1 MAAERPEPA
10 KFPYFS
16 SSPSFGRAPVEYD
29 EKSCDGSDSPTFGGA
44 HRVQPPPP
52 PVKSAAH
59 GNEEDYDASSDD
71 FEFSVELKGA
81 AGFPSVDA
89 DEIFSGGRMLPVYP
103 VFNRDLIRRAPAES
117 KENAKAEPIS
127 IRKLLIEEK
136 EAAPEEPSPPPPMRC
151 KKSASTGALRSL
163 IRNLTIGRS
172 HSDGKEKF
180 VFIEASRPESTP
192 ASPSRSAK
200 KKAPDKGAKKGPR
213 TAEGDVV
220 TAHRPL
226 YGKGSNDKVVKGP
239 RRSFLPYRQE
249 LLGLFAPVNAF
260 AHNSNKR
267 NPFYY

>member
-1 MAAERPEPA
+1 MAAERPEQA

-29 EKSCDGSDSPTFGGA
+29 KKSCDGPDSPTFGGA
-44 HRVQPPPP
+44 HRVEPPLP
-52 PVKSAAH
+52 PVKSASH
-59 GNEEDYDASSDD
+59 GNEDDYDASSDD
-71 FEFSVELKGA
+71 FEFSIELKSA
-81 AGFPSVDA
+81 AGFSSVDA

-103 VFNRDLIRRAPAES
+103 VFNRDLIRRGPAES
-117 KENAKAEPIS
+117 KESEKADPIP
-127 IRKLLIEEK
+127 IQELLIEEK
-136 EAAPEEPSPPPPMRC
+136 EAASEEPSPPPPVRC

-163 IRNLTIGRS
+163 LRNLTIGRS

-180 VFIEASRPESTP
+180 VFIEASRPESP
-192 ASPSRSAK
+192 SASSSGPAK
-200 KKAPDKGAKKGPR
+200 KKAPNKSAKKGPR

-226 YGKGSNDKVVKGP
+226 YGKGLNDKPVKGP

-267 NPFYY
+267 NSYY

>member
-1 MAAERPEPA
+1 MAPERPEPA
-10 KFPYFS
+10 TFPYFS
-16 SSPSFGRAPVEYD
+16 SSLSFGRASVEYD
-29 EKSCDGSDSPTFGGA
+29 EKACDGPDSPTFGGA

-52 PVKSAAH
+52 RDKSAAG

-81 AGFPSVDA
+81 SGFPSVDA
-89 DEIFSGGRMLPVYP
+89 DDIFSGGRMLPVYP
-103 VFNRDLIRRAPAES
+103 VFNRDLIRGPAES
-117 KENAKAEPIS
+117 KESPKADPIS
-127 IRKLLIEEK
+127 IRKLLMEEK
-136 EAAPEEPSPPPPMRC
+136 EAAQEEPSPHPPARC

-163 IRNLTIGRS
+163 LRTLTIGRS

-180 VFIEASRPESTP
+180 VFIEASRPESP
-192 ASPSRSAK
+192 AASAK
-200 KKAPDKGAKKGPR
+200 KKAPNKGARKGPR

-220 TAHRPL
+220 TSHRPL
-226 YGKGSNDKVVKGP
+226 YGKGAHEKVVKGP

-260 AHNSNKR
+260 AHNTNKR